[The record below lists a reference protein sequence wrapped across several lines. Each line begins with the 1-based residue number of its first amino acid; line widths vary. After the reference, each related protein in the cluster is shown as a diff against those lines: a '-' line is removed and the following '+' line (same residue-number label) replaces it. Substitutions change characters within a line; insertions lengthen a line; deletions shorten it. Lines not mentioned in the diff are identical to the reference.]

1 MNDGTI
7 VKMWQDTG
15 MEKSAA
21 PEPAAAPEA
30 GGAQVRAI
38 DDVDVLKALAD
49 PTRLAILGA
58 LMKSPQ
64 NLPVMSVK
72 ELAAELGEPQTKLY
86 RHVRQLEAAGL
97 IKVASTRMVS
107 GILEQRY
114 QAAQQE
120 LTFARGFLREHTDES
135 MAAVQT
141 ALDTFL
147 DGFFAAYRTSG
158 PDDAG
163 PDDAGEPPGEAYRK
177 PKLFLLDM
185 RVSPAKAA
193 EVRSKLE
200 EIIDSLKDEGAEDPD
215 GVLLNLF
222 TGYYVQAEAD

>member
-1 MNDGTI
+1 MF

-21 PEPAAAPEA
+21 AESAAAS
-30 GGAQVRAI
+30 GASEMPVRAI

-58 LMKSPQ
+58 LMKSLQ

-97 IKVASTRMVS
+97 IRVASTRMVS

-120 LTFARGFLREHTDES
+120 LTFARGLLREHADES
-135 MAAVQT
+135 MAAVRT
-141 ALDTFL
+141 ALDVFL
-147 DGFFAAYRTSG
+147 GGFFAAYRT
-158 PDDAG
+158 AG
-163 PDDAGEPPGEAYRK
+163 PDDASTPPDELFRK
-177 PKLFLLDM
+177 PKLFLLDQ
-185 RVSPAKAA
+185 RVAPAKAA
-193 EVRSKLE
+193 EIRGKLE
-200 EIIDSLKDEGAEDPD
+200 ETIDSLTGEGTEDPD
-215 GVLLNLF
+215 GVPLNLF
-222 TGYYVQAEAD
+222 MGYYVPAEPE